1 MIGVELNVDVEEVSF
16 RIRNSEMLLEMG
28 EYKEAW
34 ASCSKANILVSD
46 GQRKRHPNHQTD
58 QKTDPWSNEQ
68 MKQTTDKPKEN
79 PTDKRKMRQ
88 TKMQWLDGQT
98 VLF

>member
-1 MIGVELNVDVEEVSF
+1 
-16 RIRNSEMLLEMG
+16 MLLEMG

-34 ASCSKANILVSD
+34 ASCLKANILVSD

>member
-1 MIGVELNVDVEEVSF
+1 MELNVDVEEVSF

-34 ASCSKANILVSD
+34 ASCLKSNILVSD

>member
-1 MIGVELNVDVEEVSF
+1 
-16 RIRNSEMLLEMG
+16 MG

-34 ASCSKANILVSD
+34 ASCLKSNILVSD

-68 MKQTTDKPKEN
+68 MKQTMENPKEN
-79 PTDKRKMRQ
+79 PTDKTEDETDKDA
-88 TKMQWLDGQT
+88 LDGQT
-98 VLF
+98 DSAFLAIGLTTEAKRRITRFIETN